1 VDRVLGA
8 AQRHWAPS
16 VAVQAVATGCMGRN
30 WQDWRRSLFE
40 KRSLLKVL
48 NDGLGWQREATR
60 AVRLVSRSWK
70 EVHDS
75 SCVTVQ
81 VPRDVTDERLQL
93 VCTRFPALTCLNL
106 SCRANVTD
114 VGTFM
119 R

>member
-1 VDRVLGA
+1 
-8 AQRHWAPS
+8 
-16 VAVQAVATGCMGRN
+16 MGRN